1 MSELI
6 NELLIWE
13 MRDKLDPPHKGL
25 VMFSSSAAEYNTEHL
40 VERWEVDESDCYEA
54 DYGGN
59 DTLWIPLE
67 VGTCISCK
75 NRTWVVV
82 VTPQVWPS
90 GLRQRHLL
98 ISSTMSTQG

>member
-40 VERWEVDESDCYEA
+40 VERWEIDESDCYEA

-67 VGTCISCK
+67 VMKIA
-75 NRTWVVV
+75 
-82 VTPQVWPS
+82 WPS
-90 GLRQRHLL
+90 EYERIMELNE
-98 ISSTMSTQG
+98 